1 MRVGTGRR
9 SLLTVAAVSMFGAAL
24 GIYVVGCV
32 SKQSSTRAKKPS
44 IAFNNADF
52 YDKDGKFIE
61 EKGKDAVIALMRYHG
76 YSLADVIDKDRSSLW
91 VSDYETGQ
99 FTKLGLAARMW
110 KNNEKDRYMLMDLF
124 LLPGQMLP
132 EHWHLAD
139 KGNPVKMEGWLI
151 RHGLSHVV
159 GEGEANLSPEI
170 KIPACH
176 DGGKVTV
183 KCATVATPGVFVP
196 LNKAEA
202 HHWQFGGPEGA
213 IITEV
218 ANVHTNSGVR
228 HKDQAM
234 NDYFLGN

>member
-1 MRVGTGRR
+1 MGKGISRR
-9 SLLTVAAVSMFGAAL
+9 AVLGGAAVGAGAAAL
-24 GIYVVGCV
+24 GITKVGCV
-32 SKQSSTRAKKPS
+32 AGKPS
-44 IAFNNADF
+44 SQARPSIKFKNADF
-52 YDKDGKFIE
+52 YDKDGKFDVK
-61 EKGKDAVIALMRYHG
+61 KGKDAVIALMRYHG
-76 YSLADVIDKDRSSLW
+76 YSLADVIDKDRGSLW
-91 VSDYETGQ
+91 VSDYATGQ

-139 KGNPVKMEGWLI
+139 KGNPAKLEGWLI

-159 GEGEANLSPEI
+159 GEGEPNLSKDI
-170 KIPACH
+170 VIPACH

-183 KCATVATPGVFVP
+183 KHAVVAKPGDFVP
-196 LNKAEA
+196 LNRVEA

-213 IITEV
+213 VITEV
-218 ANVHTNSGVR
+218 ANVHTDSGVR
-228 HKDQAM
+228 HQDKAM

>member
-1 MRVGTGRR
+1 MRSGTGRR
-9 SLLTVAAVSMFGAAL
+9 SLLAVAAVSMFGAAL
-24 GIYVVGCV
+24 GVYVVGCATR
-32 SKQSSTRAKKPS
+32 QPSSRAKAS
-44 IAFNNADF
+44 IKFNNADF

-76 YSLADVIDKDRSSLW
+76 YSLADVIDKDRASLW
-91 VSDYETGQ
+91 VSDYATGQ

-159 GEGEANLSPEI
+159 GEGEPNLSPEI
-170 KIPACH
+170 VIPACH

-183 KCATVATPGVFVP
+183 KHAVVAKPGDFVP
-196 LNKAEA
+196 LNRAEA

-213 IITEV
+213 VITEV
-218 ANVHTNSGVR
+218 ANVHTDSGVR
-228 HKDQAM
+228 HQDKAM